1 MLCLPVLLR
10 ESFPCTKDMG
20 NKKMVGERRRE
31 VVFGFVI
38 EMGSVLMKKTGSL
51 KEIEPAAADR

>member
-1 MLCLPVLLR
+1 
-10 ESFPCTKDMG
+10 MG